1 MRRSRSGA
9 LLLLPLAGWLLL
21 FLLLPYFFILIQ
33 AFLATDDFGKVIY
46 RLNIDSYLRLFTN
59 HLYYS
64 TLIRTFVYALVVAF
78 FLCTDQHSLAYF
90 IAFKTKRNKTTLYS
104 LIVLPFW
111 ISYIVRAYAWKII
124 LGENGILEFLFT
136 SNRGNRPSCL
146 VLALQH
152 FLNTG
157 LPRLSS
163 LHLLLPY
170 QYIPLSNRS

>member
-78 FLCTDQHSLAYF
+78 SCV
-90 IAFKTKRNKTTLYS
+90 
-104 LIVLPFW
+104 LISIP
-111 ISYIVRAYAWKII
+111 
-124 LGENGILEFLFT
+124 
-136 SNRGNRPSCL
+136 
-146 VLALQH
+146 LALMSS
-152 FLNTG
+152 T
-157 LPRLSS
+157 LSG
-163 LHLLLPY
+163 P
-170 QYIPLSNRS
+170 PEANAVP